1 MFPVRLPIR
10 LLVQFGIENQEILR
24 KMFPHL
30 QHQKFTRIDDFYELL
45 ISYQTYRK
53 MMANCSMKI
62 FLCHRLMKRRT
73 QNFVPKYHFFMA
85 MINRIYRVLNP
96 IPNSGNLVPKLID
109 CRSFNRHC
117 VNSIKFHEI
126 YPVMANTSSVLT
138 LWRIKDDNTFEQF
151 SELENPTKD
160 SFNALNFHP
169 KFPFL
174 VTSLNTGFGDVM
186 LVKFNIDCSNA
197 VICKTIP
204 IKKGCIWSI
213 VFHPTEPVVYVSCD
227 YGFLGVLKFT
237 PDFSDLQD
245 QSLINLHRSTINGLA
260 IQRKGRFIAACSDD
274 FTASVSTFESADCT
288 KLTPRAVLNSNR
300 KILSIDIHPT
310 LDLVAIG
317 SDNQI
322 ASIWQIGE
330 NFQTTCI
337 KTFSHWN
344 GVRCVQFDWYNWTLI
359 TGCYDGYVQIWN
371 LDGEEESTRI
381 PIHRFK
387 KPTESSSSV
396 LSVGFSPNRP
406 RVIAIG
412 DWQEITIC
420 ELEELK
426 N

>member
-1 MFPVRLPIR
+1 MSFPIK
-10 LLVQFGIENQEILR
+10 LLGQLCIENREILR
-24 KMFPHL
+24 KMFPHM
-30 QHQKFTRIDDFYELL
+30 QHQKITRINDFYELL
-45 ISYQTYRK
+45 ISYEIYPK
-53 MMANCSMKI
+53 MMTNCSMKI
-62 FLCHRLMKRRT
+62 FLCHRLMRRRN

-85 MINRIYRVLNP
+85 MINRIYRFLNP
-96 IPNSGNLVPKLID
+96 IPNSGNLVPRHITN
-109 CRSFNRHC
+109 CSFNRHC

-138 LWRIKDDNTFEQF
+138 LWRIKDDNTFDRF
-151 SELENPTKD
+151 SRLDT
-160 SFNALNFHP
+160 SSNALSFHP
-169 KFPFL
+169 KLPIL
-174 VTSLNTGFGDVM
+174 VASSEYEFGQVI
-186 LVKFNIDCSNA
+186 LVKFNIDRSNA

-227 YGFLGVLKFT
+227 YGFLAVLKFT

-288 KLTPRAVLNSNR
+288 KLTSKAVLNSNR

-317 SDNQI
+317 GDNQI

-344 GVRCVQFDWYNWTLI
+344 GVRCVQFDCYNWTLI
-359 TGCYDGYVQIWN
+359 TGCYDGSVQIWN
-371 LDGEEESTRI
+371 LEGEEKSTRI
-381 PIHRFK
+381 PIHKFK
-387 KPTESSSSV
+387 KPTNRSSSV
-396 LSVGFSPNRP
+396 LSVGLSPNRP

-412 DWQEITIC
+412 DWEEITIC
-420 ELEELK
+420 KLEELK

>member
-1 MFPVRLPIR
+1 MSFPIR
-10 LLVQFGIENQEILR
+10 LLGQLGIKNQEILR

-30 QHQKFTRIDDFYELL
+30 QHQKFTGIDDFYELL
-45 ISYQTYRK
+45 ISYQTYWK

-62 FLCHRLMKRRT
+62 FLCHRLMRRST
-73 QNFVPKYHFFMA
+73 QNFVPKYNFFMA
-85 MINRIYRVLNP
+85 MMNRIYRFLNP
-96 IPNSGNLVPKLID
+96 IPDSGNLVPQLIN
-109 CRSFNRHC
+109 CHSFNRQC

-151 SELENPTKD
+151 SALDT
-160 SFNALNFHP
+160 SSNALSFHP
-169 KFPFL
+169 KLPIL
-174 VTSLNTGFGDVM
+174 VASLESGFGQVI

-245 QSLINLHRSTINGLA
+245 LSLINLHRSTINGLA

-274 FTASVSTFESADCT
+274 CTASISTFTSADCT
-288 KLTPRAVLNSNR
+288 KVTPRAVLNSTR
-300 KILSIDIHPT
+300 KILSISIHPT

-317 SDNQI
+317 SDNQT
-322 ASIWQIGE
+322 ASVWRIDE
-330 NFQTTCI
+330 DFQKTCI

-359 TGCYDGYVQIWN
+359 TGCYDGHVQIWN
-371 LDGEEESTRI
+371 LKGEDQLTRI

-387 KPTESSSSV
+387 KPSERSSSV
-396 LSVGFSPNRP
+396 LSVGLSPNRP

-420 ELEELK
+420 KLEELK

>member
-1 MFPVRLPIR
+1 MCLFTSLPIR
-10 LLVQFGIENQEILR
+10 LLGQLGYKNLEFLGRI
-24 KMFPHL
+24 FPHL

-45 ISYQTYRK
+45 ICCQTYRK
-53 MMANCSMKI
+53 MLANSSMKL
-62 FLCHRLMKRRT
+62 FLCHRLMKRGKF
-73 QNFVPKYHFFMA
+73 QPKKECHHLMA
-85 MINRIYRVLNP
+85 IMNRIYQVLNP
-96 IPNSGNLVPKLID
+96 IPDSGNLVPQLIN
-109 CRSFNRHC
+109 CHSFNRQC

-138 LWRIKDDNTFEQF
+138 LWRIKDDNTFDQF
-151 SELENPTKD
+151 STLET
-160 SFNALNFHP
+160 SSNALSFHP
-169 KFPFL
+169 KLPIL
-174 VTSLNTGFGDVM
+174 VASLESGFGQVI

-197 VICKTIP
+197 IICKTIP

-213 VFHPTEPVVYVSCD
+213 VFHPTEPVVYVSTD

-245 QSLINLHRSTINGLA
+245 QSLINLHQSGINGLA

-274 FTASVSTFESADCT
+274 FTASISTFASADCT
-288 KLTPRAVLNSNR
+288 KLTPRAVLNSTR
-300 KILSIDIHPT
+300 KILSIAIHPT

-322 ASIWQIGE
+322 ASVWQIDE
-330 NFQTTCI
+330 DFQKTCI

-359 TGCYDGYVQIWN
+359 TGCYDGHVQIWN
-371 LDGEEESTRI
+371 LKGEEQLTRI

-387 KPTESSSSV
+387 KPSERSSSV
-396 LSVGFSPNRP
+396 LSVGLSPNRP

-420 ELEELK
+420 KLEELK

>member
-1 MFPVRLPIR
+1 MSFPIR
-10 LLVQFGIENQEILR
+10 LLGQLGIENQEILKR
-24 KMFPHL
+24 MFPHL
-30 QHQKFTRIDDFYELL
+30 QHQKITRINDFYELL
-45 ISYQTYRK
+45 ISNQTYRK
-53 MMANCSMKI
+53 MITNCSMKI
-62 FLCHRLMKRRT
+62 FLCHRLMKRGKF
-73 QNFVPKYHFFMA
+73 QPKKECHHLLA

-96 IPNSGNLVPKLID
+96 LPNSGNLIPRLITN
-109 CRSFNRHC
+109 CSFNRQC

-126 YPVMANTSSVLT
+126 YSVMANTSSVLT
-138 LWRIKDDNTFEQF
+138 LWRIKDDDTFDRF
-151 SELENPTKD
+151 STLD
-160 SFNALNFHP
+160 ASCNALSFHP
-169 KFPFL
+169 KLPIL
-174 VTSLNTGFGDVM
+174 VAGSEYEFGQVI

-197 VICKTIP
+197 VIYKKIP
-204 IKKGCIWSI
+204 IKKGWIWSI

-245 QSLINLHRSTINGLA
+245 QSLINLHRSTVNGIA

-274 FTASVSTFESADCT
+274 CTASISTFASADCT
-288 KLTPRAVLNSNR
+288 KLTPRGVLNSSR

-317 SDNQI
+317 SDYHTAQ
-322 ASIWQIGE
+322 IWQIDE
-330 NFQTTCI
+330 NFQTICI

-344 GVRCVQFDWYNWTLI
+344 GVRYVQFDWYNWTLI

-371 LDGEEESTRI
+371 LEGEEESTRI
-381 PIHRFK
+381 PIHKFK
-387 KPTESSSSV
+387 KPTNRSSSV
-396 LSVGFSPNRP
+396 LSVGLSPNRP

-420 ELEELK
+420 KLEDSK

>member
-1 MFPVRLPIR
+1 MSLSLPLR
-10 LLVQFGIENQEILR
+10 LLGQLGYKHLEILGR
-24 KMFPHL
+24 IFPHL
-30 QHQKFTRIDDFYELL
+30 QQQKFTRIDDFYELL
-45 ISYQTYRK
+45 ICCQTYQK
-53 MMANCSMKI
+53 MLANCSMKLLI
-62 FLCHRLMKRRT
+62 CHRLIGIGKFQPRKEY
-73 QNFVPKYHFFMA
+73 NFFMA

-96 IPNSGNLVPKLID
+96 LPETTGLVPRLITN
-109 CRSFNRHC
+109 CSFNCHI

-126 YPVMANTSSVLT
+126 YPVMANTSIVLT
-138 LWRIKDDNTFEQF
+138 LWRIKDDNTFERF
-151 SELENPTKD
+151 STLENPTKD
-160 SFNALNFHP
+160 SFNAIGFHP
-169 KFPFL
+169 KLPFL
-174 VTSLNTGFGDVM
+174 VTSLNTGYGDVM

-237 PDFSDLQD
+237 PDFGDLQE
-245 QSLINLHRSTINGLA
+245 QSLINLHRSTINGIA

-274 FTASVSTFESADCT
+274 CTASISTFASADCT
-288 KLTPRAVLNSNR
+288 KLIPRAVLNSNR
-300 KILSIDIHPT
+300 KILSIDIHPI

-317 SDNQI
+317 SDNQN

-330 NFQTTCI
+330 NFETSCI
-337 KTFSHWN
+337 KIFFHWN

-359 TGCYDGYVQIWN
+359 TGCYDGNVQIWN
-371 LDGEEESTRI
+371 FKGEEESTRI

-387 KPTESSSSV
+387 KPTDSSSSV
-396 LSVGFSPNRP
+396 LSVGLSPNRP

-412 DWQEITIC
+412 DWKEITIC
-420 ELEELK
+420 ELKELK

>member
-1 MFPVRLPIR
+1 
-10 LLVQFGIENQEILR
+10 
-24 KMFPHL
+24 
-30 QHQKFTRIDDFYELL
+30 
-45 ISYQTYRK
+45 
-53 MMANCSMKI
+53 
-62 FLCHRLMKRRT
+62 
-73 QNFVPKYHFFMA
+73 MA
-85 MINRIYRVLNP
+85 MMNRIYRVLNP
-96 IPNSGNLVPKLID
+96 IPNSGNLVPKIITN
-109 CRSFNRHC
+109 CSFNRQC

-138 LWRIKDDNTFEQF
+138 LWRIKDDNTFDQF
-151 SELENPTKD
+151 STLDT
-160 SFNALNFHP
+160 SSNALSFHP
-169 KFPFL
+169 KLPIL
-174 VTSLNTGFGDVM
+174 VASLESGFGQVI

-213 VFHPTEPVVYVSCD
+213 VSHPTEPVVYVSCD
-227 YGFLGVLKFT
+227 YGFLAVLKFT

-274 FTASVSTFESADCT
+274 CTASISTFESADCT
-288 KLTPRAVLNSNR
+288 KLTSRAVLNSSR

-317 SDNQI
+317 SDNQT

-330 NFQTTCI
+330 KFQTSCI

-359 TGCYDGYVQIWN
+359 TGCYDGSVQIWN
-371 LDGEEESTRI
+371 LEGEEESTRI
-381 PIHRFK
+381 PIHKFK
-387 KPTESSSSV
+387 KPTDRSSSV
-396 LSVGFSPNRP
+396 LSVGLSPNRP

-420 ELEELK
+420 KLEDSK

>member
-1 MFPVRLPIR
+1 MFPVHLPIR
-10 LLVQFGIENQEILR
+10 LLAQLGIENQEILR

-30 QHQKFTRIDDFYELL
+30 QHQKITRINDFYELL
-45 ISYQTYRK
+45 VSYQTYRK
-53 MMANCSMKI
+53 MMANCSIKI
-62 FLCHRLMKRRT
+62 FLCHRLMRRRA

-85 MINRIYRVLNP
+85 MINRIYRFLNP
-96 IPNSGNLVPKLID
+96 IPNSGNLVPRHITN
-109 CRSFNRHC
+109 CSFNRQC

-126 YPVMANTSSVLT
+126 YPVMANTSIVLT
-138 LWRIKDDNTFEQF
+138 LWRIKDDNTFDRF
-151 SELENPTKD
+151 SRLET
-160 SFNALNFHP
+160 SSNALSFHP
-169 KFPFL
+169 KFPILFA
-174 VTSLNTGFGDVM
+174 SSEYEFGQVI

-213 VFHPTEPVVYVSCD
+213 VSHPTEPVVYVSCD
-227 YGFLGVLKFT
+227 YGFLAVLKFT

-260 IQRKGRFIAACSDD
+260 IQRKSRFIAACSDD
-274 FTASVSTFESADCT
+274 YTASISTFESADCT
-288 KLTPRAVLNSNR
+288 KLTSRAVLNSNR

-317 SDNQI
+317 GDNQI

-359 TGCYDGYVQIWN
+359 TGCYDGHVQIWN
-371 LDGEEESTRI
+371 LEGEEQSTRI
-381 PIHRFK
+381 PIHKFK
-387 KPTESSSSV
+387 KPTDRSSSV
-396 LSVGFSPNRP
+396 LSVGLSPNRP

-412 DWQEITIC
+412 DWEEITIC
-420 ELEELK
+420 KLEDSK